1 MSLPGKG
8 KKILIISQFY
18 YPDVTACAFRIKET
32 VDLLLA
38 KGHTVHVIAG
48 EPHKGQIKGQQ
59 IDDGNA
65 TVTRVKLFK
74 YSGKGKWNYI
84 LHYLSFM
91 FGAVA
96 ASFKHPSRFD
106 VVWASSPPLFTA
118 ISGYFV
124 SLLKKATF
132 ALDIR
137 DIWPESAAVAGQI
150 SPDGFLFKAAKKVEK
165 FVYDR
170 ASLITCVAKP
180 MASYIEQVSGGKKPT
195 IIYNAIPGSMVP
207 EEVKPINESPEK
219 LQILYVGNMGFC
231 QNLSLVLDA
240 AKILQ
245 ERSEI
250 GIEFLIVGNG
260 IEKSMLEKRIE
271 DEAINNVVIKGVI
284 PKSEAIELIRTTEAL
299 MLHLKDD
306 GTMDKTIPSKVF
318 DYMAGGRPI
327 LFGLKGEA
335 CEILGSIGG
344 NLYYDPAD
352 AGQLADQAINLKKN
366 YVELAKKA
374 RENLNK
380 VKSEFLRE
388 RMVDKLEKVFFDRQ

>member
-1 MSLPGKG
+1 M
-8 KKILIISQFY
+8 
-18 YPDVTACAFRIKET
+18 
-32 VDLLLA
+32 
-38 KGHTVHVIAG
+38 
-48 EPHKGQIKGQQ
+48 
-59 IDDGNA
+59 
-65 TVTRVKLFK
+65 
-74 YSGKGKWNYI
+74 
-84 LHYLSFM
+84 
-91 FGAVA
+91 
-96 ASFKHPSRFD
+96 
-106 VVWASSPPLFTA
+106 
-118 ISGYFV
+118 
-124 SLLKKATF
+124 
-132 ALDIR
+132 DIR

-180 MASYIEQVSGGKKPT
+180 MTSYIEQVSGGKKPT

-245 ERSEI
+245 ERSET